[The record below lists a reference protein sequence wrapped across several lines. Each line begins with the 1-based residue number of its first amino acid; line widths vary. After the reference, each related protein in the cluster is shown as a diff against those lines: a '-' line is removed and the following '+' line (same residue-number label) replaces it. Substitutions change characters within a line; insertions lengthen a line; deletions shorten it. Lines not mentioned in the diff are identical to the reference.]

1 MNWMNEWIRWM
12 MYWFHVSYNMRK
24 DSKIVTKSWNLRS
37 DLWPSS
43 GENGEGR
50 ERAYSTTVKLP
61 LWSELDEWFSTITI
75 FSRKPWTSVEL
86 NEWMKEWNKW
96 NNQMNDGFKPSL
108 VTTPTTTTTTT
119 FSRKASTKAGFDNP
133 LASGLKRTIARR
145 HPNSVLEWGEE
156 RRGRWGKLMVS
167 DILSLLY
174 TCSCTFRY
182 PRPIS
187 LSDITNTPSDHI
199 LSRHVS
205 LCSSTH
211 LSIFMSF
218 IFPTNSVRTRSKIN
232 ANPAFAAFCLKWE
245 EIKQSIKSCLISS
258 ARSIA
263 LFSGSLFRS
272 RFLWF
277 NSFSDKRRPADEE
290 TLSSAIDLWMKR
302 P

>member
-1 MNWMNEWIRWM
+1 
-12 MYWFHVSYNMRK
+12 
-24 DSKIVTKSWNLRS
+24 
-37 DLWPSS
+37 
-43 GENGEGR
+43 
-50 ERAYSTTVKLP
+50 
-61 LWSELDEWFSTITI
+61 
-75 FSRKPWTSVEL
+75 
-86 NEWMKEWNKW
+86 
-96 NNQMNDGFKPSL
+96 
-108 VTTPTTTTTTT
+108 
-119 FSRKASTKAGFDNP
+119 
-133 LASGLKRTIARR
+133 
-145 HPNSVLEWGEE
+145 
-156 RRGRWGKLMVS
+156 MVS

-174 TCSCTFRY
+174 TCSCTFRWIDAGEGGGHARALMLHLY
-182 PRPIS
+182 YKSVVPSPMSLGNTPNLHATSQNSSRLHPRPNHSPIS
-187 LSDITNTPSDHI
+187 LTNTPSDHI

-258 ARSIA
+258 APSIA

-290 TLSSAIDLWMKR
+290 TLASATDLWMKR